1 MHQDTSGG
9 DRITL
14 YAEHLTRAI
23 EEGSASLRAMRDLA
37 GIHGLSDGEVR
48 AAHCIVAAA
57 MLTHAA
63 AEGDV
68 GEEEAEHLSRAFA
81 LLRLAG
87 WSPA

>member
-1 MHQDTSGG
+1 MDDTTG

-14 YAEHLTRAI
+14 YADHLTRAI
-23 EEGSASLRAMRDLA
+23 EEGSATLRAMRDLA

-48 AAHCIVAAA
+48 AAHCMVAAS
-57 MLTHAA
+57 MLSHAA
-63 AEGDV
+63 ADGEVD
-68 GEEEAEHLSRAFA
+68 EEEAEHLSRAFA

>member
-1 MHQDTSGG
+1 MNDSTG
-9 DRITL
+9 DRITN
-14 YAEHLTRAI
+14 YATALTRAI

-37 GIHGLSDGEVR
+37 GIHGLTDGEVR

-63 AEGDV
+63 EA
-68 GEEEAEHLSRAFA
+68 GEVSEDEAEHLSRAFA
-81 LLRLAG
+81 FLRLAG

>member
-1 MHQDTSGG
+1 MNENAG
-9 DRITL
+9 DRLTL
-14 YAEHLTRAI
+14 YTSALTRAI

-37 GIHGLSDGEVR
+37 GIHGLTDGEVR

-63 AEGDV
+63 EAGDV
-68 GEEEAEHLSRAFA
+68 SVEEAEHLSRAFA

>member
-1 MHQDTSGG
+1 MDENAG
-9 DRITL
+9 DRLTL
-14 YAEHLTRAI
+14 YASALTRAI

-37 GIHGLSDGEVR
+37 GIHGLTDAEVR

-57 MLTHAA
+57 LLTHAA
-63 AEGDV
+63 RDGEVDEG
-68 GEEEAEHLSRAFA
+68 EAEHLSRAFA

>member
-1 MHQDTSGG
+1 M
-9 DRITL
+9 
-14 YAEHLTRAI
+14 YAESLTRAI

-37 GIHGLSDGEVR
+37 GIHGLTDGEVR

-57 MLTHAA
+57 LLTHAA
-63 AEGDV
+63 HS
-68 GEEEAEHLSRAFA
+68 GEVDDEEAEHLSRAFA